1 VLSSGCTAFS
11 WSVSSVAIRPKAPP
25 LKGSMMIPSC
35 LQKYDYFAKLYEETT
50 DIFIKNL

>member
-1 VLSSGCTAFS
+1 
-11 WSVSSVAIRPKAPP
+11 
-25 LKGSMMIPSC
+25 MMIPSC